1 MLPAGSGAHQVL
13 EERGDLA
20 GEDGQVE
27 EAGGELVVVLGE
39 VVVAEILQGLA
50 VLLLVIHVG
59 CAGGE
64 QR

>member
-1 MLPAGSGAHQVL
+1 MLPAGLGAHQVL